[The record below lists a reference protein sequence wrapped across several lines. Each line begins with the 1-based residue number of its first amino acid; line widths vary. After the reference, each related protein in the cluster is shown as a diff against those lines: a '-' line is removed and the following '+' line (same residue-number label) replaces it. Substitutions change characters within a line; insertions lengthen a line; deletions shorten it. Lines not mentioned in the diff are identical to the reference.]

1 MIFFS
6 NIVKNLKIPEHV
18 YPLSKNIGNFVLKVI
33 VKYKQHLSIPAIKQ
47 KRSLS
52 RFRFSFVKKKNA
64 TNKKIDFF
72 QFFRYKTA
80 EFTDIPT
87 MILKVNVDLTSD
99 FIFSYF
105 NDYIAQFLFPTALI
119 WMMLDQFV
127 KSTPRTQKKI

>member
-52 RFRFSFVKKKNA
+52 RFRFSFVKKKMQL
-64 TNKKIDFF
+64 TKKLIFF
-72 QFFRYKTA
+72 NFF
-80 EFTDIPT
+80 DIKLP
-87 MILKVNVDLTSD
+87 NSLT
-99 FIFSYF
+99 F
-105 NDYIAQFLFPTALI
+105 Q
-119 WMMLDQFV
+119 Q
-127 KSTPRTQKKI
+127 